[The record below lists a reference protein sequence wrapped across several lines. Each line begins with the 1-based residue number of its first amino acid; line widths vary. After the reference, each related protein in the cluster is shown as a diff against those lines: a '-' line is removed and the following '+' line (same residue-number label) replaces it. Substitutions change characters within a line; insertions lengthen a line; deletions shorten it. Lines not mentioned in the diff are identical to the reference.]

1 MAELLFDAGSE
12 YTRTAKIAKK
22 KPLSFFAIVKTWGEQ
37 RMKTQVQAEP

>member
-22 KPLSFFAIVKTWGEQ
+22 QPLSFAIVKTWGEQ
-37 RMKTQVQAEP
+37 RTKTQVPAEP